1 MTDVE
6 RLVRD
11 TFANLFTA
19 PERFFD
25 PEVKFYAWGPGHP
38 PVIGHEAMKNVIAE
52 IIAPLSDIEFEFLS
66 FASTG
71 NKIFS
76 DRIDRFT
83 VAGHRV
89 TLPVVG
95 VGVLGPDGKFLSW
108 MDYFDLMPFRQFN
121 QGPSQAGGVRKL

>member
-11 TFANLFTA
+11 MFANLFTA
-19 PERFFD
+19 PERYFGPQAEFF
-25 PEVKFYAWGPGHP
+25 PWGPGHP
-38 PVIGHEAMKNVIAE
+38 PVIGPEEMKKAITE
-52 IIAPLSDIEFEFLS
+52 IITPLSDIEFEFIS

-71 NKIFS
+71 NKVFA

-83 VAGHRV
+83 VSGHRV

-95 VGVLGPDGKFLSW
+95 VGVLGSDGKFLSW
-108 MDYFDLMPFRQFN
+108 MDYFDLMPFRRFN
-121 QGPSQAGGVRKL
+121 LGPSRVGGVRER